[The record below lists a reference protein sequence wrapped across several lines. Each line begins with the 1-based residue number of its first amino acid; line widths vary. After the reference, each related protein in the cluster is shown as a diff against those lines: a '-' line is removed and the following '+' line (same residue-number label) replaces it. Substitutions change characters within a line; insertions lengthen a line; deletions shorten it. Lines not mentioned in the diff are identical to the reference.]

1 MKVKASYIVQIL
13 IYDLSFLLFSESNPA
28 RTWIWYTERRWR
40 SLENDQSDEA
50 CGGLV
55 VKVSRLCYCH
65 WISKAL
71 LVFPLYLKVFSSFC
85 FLNCQLSVALFV
97 IKVVFCFAMFACVV
111 LHMISLSV
119 YDLRPSVGYA
129 YFNDSLAWAEEDLQA
144 SLQDGLI

>member
-13 IYDLSFLLFSESNPA
+13 IYDLSFPLFSESNPA

-55 VKVSRLCYCH
+55 VKVTRLCYFH

-71 LVFPLYLKVFSSFC
+71 LEFPLYLKVFSF
-85 FLNCQLSVALFV
+85 FNFQLSVTLFV

-111 LHMISLSV
+111 LHTISLSV
-119 YDLRPSVGYA
+119 YELRLSVGYT
-129 YFNDSLAWAEEDLQA
+129 YFNGSLTWAAEDLQA

>member
-1 MKVKASYIVQIL
+1 MKVKVSYIVQLL
-13 IYDLSFLLFSESNPA
+13 IYDLSFPLFSESNPA
-28 RTWIWYTERRWR
+28 RTWMWYTERRWR

-55 VKVSRLCYCH
+55 VKVTRLCYFH

-71 LVFPLYLKVFSSFC
+71 WVSIVSKSFFFIC
-85 FLNCQLSVALFV
+85 FFNFQLSVTLFV

-119 YDLRPSVGYA
+119 YELRLSVGYA
-129 YFNDSLAWAEEDLQA
+129 YFNGSLTWAAEDLQA
-144 SLQDGLI
+144 SL